1 MPENFWWVWMIFAAV
16 FIIGEIFTAAF
27 FLLWFGVGA
36 AVAGLLALLGAG
48 PIWQWIIFIIL
59 SIVLF
64 AVSRRFAERF
74 TETQPPG
81 IGADR
86 FIDRTGIVL
95 EEIDNRKNA
104 GRVRIERDEWRA
116 ESETGDIIP
125 VDTPVKVTQ
134 VIGTRLVVKVLS
146 EES

>member
-1 MPENFWWVWMIFAAV
+1 MPENFWWIWMIFAAV
-16 FIIGEIFTAAF
+16 FIVGEIFSAAF

-48 PIWQWIIFIIL
+48 PVWQWVIFIIL

-64 AVSRRFAERF
+64 AVSRPFADRL
-74 TETQPPG
+74 TKAQPPG

-86 FIDRTGIVL
+86 LIDRVGVVL
-95 EEIDNRKNA
+95 EDIDNKKNV

-116 ESETGDIIP
+116 ESKTGDVIP
-125 VDTPVKVTQ
+125 SGLSVKVTQ
-134 VIGTRLVVKVLS
+134 VVGTRLVVQVIS
-146 EES
+146 EAS